1 MAMRTTSFR
10 APTVDTE
17 VNFWPAMIDMLTSL
31 LMFFLLIYFVQNNVN
46 PAGLQAEVARQ
57 KQERFNE
64 VFRREFA
71 AEIERGD
78 IRFVPEVNLL
88 QITFGSEILFP
99 FASYELQ
106 PRGQAMLR
114 RLARA
119 VRAVDAT
126 SSRATYEQIQIEGH
140 TDSTPMNRSTYPRD
154 NWELSM
160 ARSREV
166 LRFLTERTST
176 PLDRN
181 TVSANGYADTRPV
194 SSKRAKNRR
203 IEIRIYFSGQEVLP
217 EDQAP

>member
-1 MAMRTTSFR
+1 MRTTSFR

-46 PAGLQAEVARQ
+46 PAGLEAEIARQ

-71 AEIERGD
+71 EEIARGD

-88 QITFGSEILFP
+88 QITFGEEILFP
-99 FASYELQ
+99 FARYELQ
-106 PRGQAMLR
+106 PRGQVMLR

-119 VRAVDAT
+119 VRTVDTT
-126 SSRATYEQIQIEGH
+126 SPTPTYDQIQIEGH
-140 TDSTPMNRSTYPRD
+140 TDSTRMNRSTYPHD

-160 ARSREV
+160 ARAREV
-166 LRFLTERTST
+166 LRFLTERTSP
-176 PLDRN
+176 PLDQK
-181 TVSANGYADTRPV
+181 TMSANGYADTRPV
-194 SSKRAKNRR
+194 SDRRAKNRR
-203 IEIRIYFSGQEVLP
+203 IEIRIYFSGRKPLP
-217 EDQAP
+217 KEQAP